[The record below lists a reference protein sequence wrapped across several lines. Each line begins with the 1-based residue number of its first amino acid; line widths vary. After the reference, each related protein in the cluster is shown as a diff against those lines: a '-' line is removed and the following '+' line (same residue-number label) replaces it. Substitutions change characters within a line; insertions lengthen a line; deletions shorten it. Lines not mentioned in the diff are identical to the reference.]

1 MIVLFDT
8 LLEPGLLNRE
18 EREGGEGEGVKGEG
32 VGEEGEK
39 ESQKV
44 GEGGEENKDTDEDR
58 GNEGKVRVW
67 LLSEVI
73 ICGVCLPL
81 ARQW

>member
-18 EREGGEGEGVKGEG
+18 EREGGEGEGVGEG
-32 VGEEGEK
+32 GEK

-44 GEGGEENKDTDEDR
+44 GEGGEENKDTDEDK
-58 GNEGKVRVW
+58 GNEGKVRV
-67 LLSEVI
+67 LPLTKVL

-81 ARQW
+81 ARQ

>member
-8 LLEPGLLNRE
+8 LLEPGLLNSE
-18 EREGGEGEGVKGEG
+18 GREGGEGEGVGEG
-32 VGEEGEK
+32 GEK

-58 GNEGKVRVW
+58 GNEGKVRV
-67 LLSEVI
+67 LLLTEVI
-73 ICGVCLPL
+73 ISDVCLPL
-81 ARQW
+81 ARQ